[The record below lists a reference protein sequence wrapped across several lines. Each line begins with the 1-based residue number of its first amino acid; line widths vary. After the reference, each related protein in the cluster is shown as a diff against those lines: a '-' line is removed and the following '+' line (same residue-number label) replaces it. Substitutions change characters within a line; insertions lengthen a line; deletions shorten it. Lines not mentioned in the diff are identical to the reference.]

1 MTDNLI
7 EIWLEEGYRY
17 MVVEEMNG
25 HSEFKVLCNTK
36 EEADATVFELYGP
49 EFGLTDEPNYP
60 EFVNHID
67 ETDKRIV
74 SIFELVK
81 CKWKGY
87 K

>member
-1 MTDNLI
+1 MTDNFI
-7 EIWLEEGYRY
+7 KKWLEEGYRY
-17 MVVEEMNG
+17 MVVEAMDG
-25 HSEFKVLCNTK
+25 HSEFKELCKTK
-36 EEADATVFELYGP
+36 EEADAAVFELYGP

-81 CKWKGY
+81 CKWKGH